1 MKKILTITKNDDAF
15 VIMEDKEEIIKI
27 KLSDLMLSGKDLYF
41 NLFNKFP
48 AEESIIEVK
57 IVNDETIVDSNDKRI
72 TEEIKKV
79 IESIAKKITEKKAEK
94 IDEPD

>member
-1 MKKILTITKNDDAF
+1 
-15 VIMEDKEEIIKI
+15 MEDKEEIIKI